1 MNVPF
6 QARCSGLPL
15 PRGGR
20 GRAVR
25 ARPHQRGRSRPSTLL
40 LTAALASLFVILLI
54 TFALWLR
61 LRPAPGDWT
70 VRVPLVAGLAIDV
83 SVPRTIQFATDPAV
97 ARWLHRRTIA
107 TPAGAL
113 RFAWR
118 ADTETLLARCA
129 PCRVRVGGLGS
140 RPVELHSATVSVRR
154 LDDRRY
160 AGEFASGQVV
170 TPWRARLTRQ
180 GLEVSGELAPTPIA
194 DVYALLSAD
203 VPELRRARIDGDVAG
218 RWRAEWPSGRW
229 AVQPRITGFVVDG
242 LGTEVLAT
250 ARPPA
255 RCAAPRPA
263 RRPSPWLAR
272 AVIAAE
278 DSRYFEHPGYDLD
291 SALQSFD
298 GNQREGRA
306 LGGASTLTQQL
317 AKLVYTGDDRT
328 PARKLRELLYA
339 VEMERTL
346 GKARI
351 LDLYLA
357 MAPWGDGVCGAH
369 QAALRHIGKPAHA
382 LDASE
387 AARLAILLRNPQAPE
402 DPARV
407 DAVLRSLKQRPQAAA
422 AVRERPGSGSQDAA
436 SP

>member
-1 MNVPF
+1 M
-6 QARCSGLPL
+6 AERALGRAAAHHRL
-15 PRGGR
+15 R
-20 GRAVR
+20 GRR
-25 ARPHQRGRSRPSTLL
+25 PGHRGARDG
-40 LTAALASLFVILLI
+40 A
-54 TFALWLR
+54 
-61 LRPAPGDWT
+61 PA
-70 VRVPLVAGLAIDV
+70 
-83 SVPRTIQFATDPAV
+83 
-97 ARWLHRRTIA
+97 
-107 TPAGAL
+107 
-113 RFAWR
+113 
-118 ADTETLLARCA
+118 
-129 PCRVRVGGLGS
+129 
-140 RPVELHSATVSVRR
+140 
-154 LDDRRY
+154 
-160 AGEFASGQVV
+160 
-170 TPWRARLTRQ
+170 
-180 GLEVSGELAPTPIA
+180 
-194 DVYALLSAD
+194 
-203 VPELRRARIDGDVAG
+203 
-218 RWRAEWPSGRW
+218 
-229 AVQPRITGFVVDG
+229 
-242 LGTEVLAT
+242 
-250 ARPPA
+250 
-255 RCAAPRPA
+255 RPA